1 MGAVPV
7 KKPDKYRFTLQW
19 GAGSAEK
26 VQAGEFLKSLGN
38 KKSEIIVAAIV
49 EYLHNHP
56 EAVSAGR
63 KPKIIIKASYTDERL
78 REMVG
83 EMVASYAS
91 IIGPGSQSSQSESDD
106 NSVPDDLFVDEM
118 LGNLAAFDT

>member
-1 MGAVPV
+1 MGAIPV
-7 KKPDKYRFTLQW
+7 KKPDNYRFTLQW
-19 GAGSAEK
+19 GAGTAEK

-38 KKSEIIVAAIV
+38 KKSEVIVAAIV

-56 EAVSAGR
+56 EAMSAGR
-63 KPKIIIKASYTDERL
+63 KPKIIVKASYTDEQL
-78 REMVG
+78 RERVG

-91 IIGPGSQSSQSESDD
+91 IIGSGTQSTQSEPDD

-118 LGNLAAFDT
+118 IDNLRMFDS